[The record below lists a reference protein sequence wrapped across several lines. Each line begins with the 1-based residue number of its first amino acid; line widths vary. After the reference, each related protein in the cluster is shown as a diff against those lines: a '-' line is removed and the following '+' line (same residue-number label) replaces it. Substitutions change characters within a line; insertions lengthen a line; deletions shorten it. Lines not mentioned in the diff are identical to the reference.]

1 RGNGPER
8 SRTLVISM
16 NADGSVSAALMRG
29 AGSTLDS
36 LSTIAAAHQIKGAPG
51 SETLAAD
58 DDATTAVRKSV
69 ATIIAGTGVDPRA
82 ELTRLGVGFVVL
94 QHGNTAAEL
103 MANQIE
109 AVPGLATVG
118 PTDVGWLW
126 RVTPAAPKSGQVPDV
141 GSRARIV
148 DASGATL
155 AYMPSD
161 VTGVDAAIPAGPE
174 GRLLV
179 LSERSDVGWT
189 AAVDGRKLT
198 SVTSGWAQAFTLP
211 AAGGALEIRYE
222 RPWAT
227 FWNIVQIVVL
237 GLTIL
242 MAIPMPAGRRR
253 TPVGNRRGTPPSP
266 RNASTHPSRSGPL
279 DESPD
284 GSVPDGSVPAGS
296 VQHGSVHEGSPHM
309 AGTHG

>member
-1 RGNGPER
+1 
-8 SRTLVISM
+8 
-16 NADGSVSAALMRG
+16 
-29 AGSTLDS
+29 
-36 LSTIAAAHQIKGAPG
+36 
-51 SETLAAD
+51 
-58 DDATTAVRKSV
+58 
-69 ATIIAGTGVDPRA
+69 
-82 ELTRLGVGFVVL
+82 
-94 QHGNTAAEL
+94 
-103 MANQIE
+103 
-109 AVPGLATVG
+109 
-118 PTDVGWLW
+118 
-126 RVTPAAPKSGQVPDV
+126 VPDV